1 MAPSICWRT
10 RRESSACLVSG
21 SSPYCSHCTNC
32 RTSAKSCCS
41 CRAPC
46 RLRAA
51 PQHRP
56 NARPGPPPP
65 PPAPRGPELDLLGQ
79 DVVHPRLHEGRH
91 HPRQRGHLGV
101 AGQQLRALQHLA
113 QHRLRRRRR
122 VFAGGVGQLCGGD
135 GVSAAAPAGRE
146 RGGWGGRGAATH
158 RLGGRASS
166 ACPAAWSGRRSPPTS
181 ACSPWRRAS
190 AHPPRTAGSG
200 EGRWGS
206 ASAGPKRRPPLPV
219 RCGAVSAGCG
229 PPELRQ
235 RPYLNAGGR
244 GADLQA
250 QPPLV
255 VGAQPSVGREVL
267 RAALG
272 LREGCAHQ
280 QLQRVRLGL
289 QQLRGGQR

>member
-122 VFAGGVGQLCGGD
+122 VFAGGVGQLCGETASAPRPRPGGRGGD
-135 GVSAAAPAGRE
+135 GGDGGPPPTGSEAEPPVPAQRHGLVEDLRRHPLAVRGEELQHIPREQLAAE
-146 RGGWGGRGAATH
+146 RGGGAT
-158 RLGGRASS
+158 
-166 ACPAAWSGRRSPPTS
+166 
-181 ACSPWRRAS
+181 
-190 AHPPRTAGSG
+190 PPRGQ
-200 EGRWGS
+200 S
-206 ASAGPKRRPPLPV
+206 AAPRC
-219 RCGAVSAGCG
+219 RCGAVRCLPAAGPQSSG
-229 PPELRQ
+229 S
-235 RPYLNAGGR
+235 GR
-244 GADLQA
+244 T
-250 QPPLV
+250 
-255 VGAQPSVGREVL
+255 
-267 RAALG
+267 
-272 LREGCAHQ
+272 
-280 QLQRVRLGL
+280 
-289 QQLRGGQR
+289 

>member
-1 MAPSICWRT
+1 MPLGCCRRQRMAPSICWRT

-122 VFAGGVGQLCGGD
+122 GVGGGT
-135 GVSAAAPAGRE
+135 GFRLLPIGGGMQMANGQAAAGPATGRKRAVPRCARPAARSAAGA
-146 RGGWGGRGAATH
+146 RGLHAR
-158 RLGGRASS
+158 
-166 ACPAAWSGRRSPPTS
+166 
-181 ACSPWRRAS
+181 
-190 AHPPRTAGSG
+190 
-200 EGRWGS
+200 
-206 ASAGPKRRPPLPV
+206 
-219 RCGAVSAGCG
+219 
-229 PPELRQ
+229 
-235 RPYLNAGGR
+235 
-244 GADLQA
+244 
-250 QPPLV
+250 
-255 VGAQPSVGREVL
+255 
-267 RAALG
+267 
-272 LREGCAHQ
+272 
-280 QLQRVRLGL
+280 
-289 QQLRGGQR
+289 